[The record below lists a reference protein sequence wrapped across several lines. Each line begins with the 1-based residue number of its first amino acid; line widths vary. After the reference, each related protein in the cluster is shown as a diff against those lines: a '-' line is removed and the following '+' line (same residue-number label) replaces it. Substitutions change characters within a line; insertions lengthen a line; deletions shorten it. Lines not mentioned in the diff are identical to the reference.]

1 MCRVPKKY
9 SAFRVIVHLLT
20 RLTGSLQVST
30 RDLYGWQFIQDSR
43 LRLLNHDLN
52 HNSRSWYF
60 TYDVQYTRQTQGMCG
75 CYDIELRCNEVTVL
89 FFIFIFSR
97 VRYNR
102 KYYQFSMMITANW
115 LRGLHAETDFN
126 DIKSELLDRTIT
138 TGNFNKMNNNLINE
152 K

>member
-1 MCRVPKKY
+1 
-9 SAFRVIVHLLT
+9 
-20 RLTGSLQVST
+20 
-30 RDLYGWQFIQDSR
+30 
-43 LRLLNHDLN
+43 
-52 HNSRSWYF
+52 
-60 TYDVQYTRQTQGMCG
+60 MCG

-126 DIKSELLDRTIT
+126 DIKSELLDRAIT